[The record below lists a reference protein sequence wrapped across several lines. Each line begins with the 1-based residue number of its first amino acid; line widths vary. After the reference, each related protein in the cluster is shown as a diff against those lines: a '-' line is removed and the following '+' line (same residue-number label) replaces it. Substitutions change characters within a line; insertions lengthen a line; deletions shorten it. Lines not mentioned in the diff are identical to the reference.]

1 MHGSAEAREPVFDAR
16 VWRWVRAA
24 LASGALASIG
34 GIVLGGAA
42 GFVSGP
48 AVGLVGTVVF
58 FLGWSAWQIGR
69 IGGAALGAGFLG
81 FFACLGC
88 GIELPRAWRLAHAPV
103 QRVRSV
109 QDWPAS
115 DASSIL
121 VAEETTLASE
131 RPPGE
136 AAALVDR
143 ASGVVVGFACGVVQ
157 AKGRAP
163 GEWFVPTA
171 LWGGDA
177 RPACTDSAWS
187 AAERLRAAQRPI
199 DDVAAQRTY
208 ERFDGEGA
216 FRRATDTRAV
226 LRGVPVLFAL
236 YAILVVL
243 FRRRGADS
251 VDAP

>member
-1 MHGSAEAREPVFDAR
+1 MQGSAEERQPIFDVR

-24 LASGALASIG
+24 LASGALASFG
-34 GIVLGGAA
+34 GIVLGAA
-42 GFVSGP
+42 TGFVSGP
-48 AVGLVGTVVF
+48 VVGLVGTVVF

-109 QDWPAS
+109 QEWPAS

-121 VAEETTLASE
+121 VAEETTLASD

-143 ASGVVVGFACGVVQ
+143 ASGIVVGFACGVVQ
-157 AKGRAP
+157 AKGRGA

-177 RPACTDSAWS
+177 RPECMDSAWS
-187 AAERLRAAQRPI
+187 ASERLRAAQRPVDAI
-199 DDVAAQRTY
+199 AAQRVY
-208 ERFDGEGA
+208 ERFEGEGA
-216 FRRATDTRAV
+216 FRRATDTPAV
-226 LRGVPVLFAL
+226 VRVVPGLFAL
-236 YAILVVL
+236 YAILVVAL
-243 FRRRGADS
+243 RRRGADS